1 MYDLFQPPCQTGAGM
16 LCGWL
21 SRDQIKSRL

>member
-1 MYDLFQPPCQTGAGM
+1 MYTLFQPPCETGAGM